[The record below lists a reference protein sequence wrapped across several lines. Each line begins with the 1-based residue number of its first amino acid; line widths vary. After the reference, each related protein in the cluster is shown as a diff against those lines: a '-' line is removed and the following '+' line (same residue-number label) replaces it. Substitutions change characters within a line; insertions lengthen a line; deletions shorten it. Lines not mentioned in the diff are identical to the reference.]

1 MNGRARSSTTSPPR
15 ASSRATAPS
24 GSMRPKSGAPSR
36 ALRRS
41 GSDAVDRD
49 KLMEQRRYFSRRG
62 DDTPETRDWSG
73 AGEASRAGRRQRR
86 GKKSED
92 GAVPRRRISASPR
105 RHEGR
110 LLHSVARTK
119 GEKPRLRGRQ
129 WIWQAAAA
137 AALKINKRAGN
148 ETRERGWSD
157 GQQLKSFGQGE
168 AKFIRRGQAP
178 GAVRCRLDAFRR
190 VARSAL

>member
-1 MNGRARSSTTSPPR
+1 MGAQGHPQHRRLGQVLERPHHPGVCDRNLARRAVPCDV
-15 ASSRATAPS
+15 AAAT
-24 GSMRPKSGAPSR
+24 R
-36 ALRRS
+36 
-41 GSDAVDRD
+41 VDRD
-49 KLMEQRRYFSRRG
+49 KLMEQRRYSAAAATPRRKPG
-62 DDTPETRDWSG
+62 TGSG

-92 GAVPRRRISASPR
+92 GAVARRRISASPR

-137 AALKINKRAGN
+137 AALKIEKRAGN

-157 GQQLKSFGQGE
+157 GQQLK
-168 AKFIRRGQAP
+168 
-178 GAVRCRLDAFRR
+178 
-190 VARSAL
+190 